1 MFHVPP
7 AESRVWRA
15 VFTFPYREGR
25 AFNDVIKNNPLHI
38 FLSPAPLRA
47 QSAMASS
54 KKLWFRS
61 RNIIIALV
69 LLIILALIAWNFL
82 APPPKPSYVTAPA
95 HTGSIEESV
104 LATGTIEAAKL
115 VGVGAQVSGQI
126 KSLKVKLGD
135 KVKKGDLIAEI
146 DSMTQQNSLLNAE
159 AALQSVTAQLAA
171 QQATLKQ
178 SELAYTRARTLL
190 DQDAGSRE
198 SFESAQA
205 TLESNR
211 ADIRA
216 LEAQITQA
224 RITVDTARVNLGY
237 TRILAPMDGTVV
249 ALINEEGTTVN
260 ANQSTPTIIK
270 LARLD
275 RVSIKAQISEADVTR
290 VKPGQTVYFTILGE
304 PDKRYTTKLQ
314 SIEPAPDSI
323 SSTSTTTTTS
333 STTTTST
340 AIYYNGRFE
349 VDNPEDRLRISMTTE
364 VNIVLAESPKALLI
378 PSTALGKK
386 TPDGRYEVR
395 VLDEHGM
402 AVPRMIKVG
411 LNNKSNAEVLE
422 GLGDGDQVVLGQAN
436 ANAASTSS
444 NRMRPPPM
452 M

>member
-1 MFHVPP
+1 
-7 AESRVWRA
+7 
-15 VFTFPYREGR
+15 
-25 AFNDVIKNNPLHI
+25 
-38 FLSPAPLRA
+38 
-47 QSAMASS
+47 MASNN
-54 KKLWFRS
+54 KRWLRP
-61 RNIIIALV
+61 RNIVLASV
-69 LLIILALIAWNFL
+69 LLIVMVLVAWQFL

-104 LATGTIEAAKL
+104 LATGTVEASKL
-115 VGVGAQVSGQI
+115 VGVGSQVSGQI

-146 DSMTQQNSLLNAE
+146 DSMTQQNTLRNAE
-159 AALQSVTAQLAA
+159 AALQSVEAQLTAK
-171 QQATLKQ
+171 QATLKQ
-178 SELAYTRARTLL
+178 SELAYSRAKTLL

-198 SFESAQA
+198 TFESAQA
-205 TLESNR
+205 TLDSNR

-216 LEAQITQA
+216 LEAQIAQA
-224 RITVDTARVNLGY
+224 KITVDTARVNLGY
-237 TRILAPMDGTVV
+237 TRIVAPMDGTVV

-290 VKPGQTVYFTILGE
+290 AKAGQTVYFTILGE
-304 PDKRYTTKLQ
+304 PEKRYTAKLE

-323 SSTSTTTTTS
+323 SSTTTSTTSTTTTS
-333 STTTTST
+333 TTST

-349 VDNPEDRLRISMTTE
+349 VNNPEDRLRISMTTQ

-378 PSTALGKK
+378 PSTALGRKDR
-386 TPDGRYEVR
+386 DGRYEVR

-402 AVPRMIKVG
+402 AVPRKIKIG
-411 LNNKSNAEVLE
+411 LNNKSDAEVLE
-422 GLGDGDQVVLGQAN
+422 GLGEGDQVVLGQAD
-436 ANAASTSS
+436 AGATASSNN